1 MSNIIIPFNFQP
13 VETVFVNG
21 NGDEYT
27 IPAGKYALVNYSV
40 ANGGTFYARN
50 STAQAWQK
58 VAASYKGGDYSDTFQ
73 VQHFTGS
80 LLTYATSATAK
91 GLSVTSGGS
100 PGNNGSAFTFSN
112 ETYYNKN
119 RYPGTQESGQ
129 IWLTA
134 GAIVQVDSSDIS
146 SVFSGHCLLT
156 IQLFNNQ
163 S

>member
-1 MSNIIIPFNFQP
+1 MSNIMIPFNFQP

-58 VAASYKGGDYSDTFQ
+58 VAASYKGGDYSDSYGVTA
-73 VQHFTGS
+73 FTGS
-80 LLTYATSATAK
+80 PLKYLNSTKQLGTY
-91 GLSVTSGGS
+91 SGG
-100 PGNNGSAFTFSN
+100 GDTGGAFTFS
-112 ETYYNKN
+112 TQTHYTKN

>member
-1 MSNIIIPFNFQP
+1 MIPFNFQP

-58 VAASYKGGDYSDTFQ
+58 VAASYKGGDYSDSYGVTA
-73 VQHFTGS
+73 FTGS
-80 LLTYATSATAK
+80 PLKYLNSTKQLGTY
-91 GLSVTSGGS
+91 SGG
-100 PGNNGSAFTFSN
+100 GDTGGAFTFS
-112 ETYYNKN
+112 TQTHYTKN

>member
-1 MSNIIIPFNFQP
+1 MSNIMIPFNFQP

-58 VAASYKGGDYSDTFQ
+58 VAASYKGGDYSDSYGVTA
-73 VQHFTGS
+73 FTGS
-80 LLTYATSATAK
+80 DLQYMRHTNPYNALLTTTYTST
-91 GLSVTSGGS
+91 TY
-100 PGNNGSAFTFSN
+100 NSAFTFG
-112 ETYYNKN
+112 TQTHYTKN
-119 RYPGTQESGQ
+119 RYPGTQESGE

-134 GAIVQVDSSDIS
+134 GAIVQVDTSDIS

>member
-1 MSNIIIPFNFQP
+1 MSNIMIPFNFQP

-58 VAASYKGGDYSDTFQ
+58 VAASYKGGDYSDSYGVTA
-73 VQHFTGS
+73 FTGS
-80 LLTYATSATAK
+80 PLTYTSHSSHNGLAT
-91 GLSVTSGGS
+91 TSTSSTYSGA
-100 PGNNGSAFTFSN
+100 AFTFSPV
-112 ETYYNKN
+112 THYTKN

-146 SVFSGHCLLT
+146 SVFNGHCLLT